1 MVIFHSTFFIIIII
15 KFLHRTDDLHSIT
28 KYMQF
33 CVDITDNHCTQC
45 YESKLFIVIV
55 IIETIVIV
63 LLLCLKKC
71 KNLFVINCGF
81 QDVFQTGH
89 DTNISAVIEMML
101 RCSFEI
107 TVLCFQG
114 DQPLVFS
121 FTQIHPEIFVVIYL

>member
-1 MVIFHSTFFIIIII
+1 MH
-15 KFLHRTDDLHSIT
+15 
-28 KYMQF
+28 F

-45 YESKLFIVIV
+45 YESNLFIV
-55 IIETIVIV
+55 IVIV

-71 KNLFVINCGF
+71 KNLFVTNCGF

-89 DTNISAVIEMML
+89 DTNISAVIEMII

-121 FTQIHPEIFVVIYL
+121 FTQIHPEIFVVIYF